1 MGELILQIIIG
12 FSLII
17 LGIINM
23 KGNISMLHS
32 YHRKRVKKED
42 IIPYGKKVGTGII
55 IIGISIIIAGLFT
68 IFNYT
73 NISNDILIIGLV
85 VGTII
90 IFCAMFK
97 YNKGIFWKNKLQ
109 FLKQIEISVFS
120 MSISYLGVEKR
131 LKNAKVKY
139 AFIND
144 FKRV

>member
-55 IIGISIIIAGLFT
+55 ISGISIIIAGVFT

-73 NISNDILIIGLV
+73 SISNIILIIGLV

-97 YNKGIFWKNKLQ
+97 YNKGIF
-109 FLKQIEISVFS
+109 
-120 MSISYLGVEKR
+120 
-131 LKNAKVKY
+131 
-139 AFIND
+139 
-144 FKRV
+144 